1 MLDTLFMTLLA
12 SEVTPETT
20 RLGVYVLSG
29 IVGLTVSGAI
39 TIGKDI
45 PKQAEWL
52 RQQSALARLDALE
65 CRKRQAADERH
76 A

>member
-12 SEVTPETT
+12 SEVTPETA

-29 IVGLTVSGAI
+29 IVGLTVSAAV

-45 PKQAEWL
+45 PKHTAWRNQQA
-52 RQQSALARLDALE
+52 ALDRLDAL
-65 CRKRQAADERH
+65 DRH
-76 A
+76 KSHAPD

>member
-12 SEVTPETT
+12 SEVTPETA

-29 IVGLTVSGAI
+29 IVGLTVSAAV

-45 PKQAEWL
+45 PKQTAW
-52 RQQSALARLDALE
+52 RNQQAALDRLDALD
-65 CRKRQAADERH
+65 RHKRH
-76 A
+76 APD